1 MRDMIDERDYR
12 ERSSRSI
19 VKSYNVH
26 YMTPEELA
34 EQERLKNQAN
44 ELQEEPVPV
53 EVSEETAEPETKEEE
68 QTVSS
73 DPVTQEQIEKIL
85 GEREEQFQHVIE
97 ETKQQ

>member
-26 YMTPEELA
+26 YMTTEELA

-44 ELQEEPVPV
+44 EPQEEPVPA
-53 EVSEETAEPETKEEE
+53 EVSEETAE
-68 QTVSS
+68 
-73 DPVTQEQIEKIL
+73 
-85 GEREEQFQHVIE
+85 HVIE

>member
-26 YMTPEELA
+26 YMTAEELA

-44 ELQEEPVPV
+44 EPQEEPAPV
-53 EVSEETAEPETKEEE
+53 EVSEETAEPETKE
-68 QTVSS
+68 
-73 DPVTQEQIEKIL
+73 
-85 GEREEQFQHVIE
+85 
-97 ETKQQ
+97 